1 MQERMCRNRYQ
12 TLMMYACH
20 MLSKQQLEG

>member
-1 MQERMCRNRYQ
+1 
-12 TLMMYACH
+12 MMYACH